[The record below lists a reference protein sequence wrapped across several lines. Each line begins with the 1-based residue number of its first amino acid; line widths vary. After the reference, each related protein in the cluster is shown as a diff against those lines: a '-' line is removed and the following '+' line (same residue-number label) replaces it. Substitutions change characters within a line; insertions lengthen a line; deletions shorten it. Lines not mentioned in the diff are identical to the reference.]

1 MSLIDHSFIGAGG
14 VHIQPYDKGSPL
26 LPMGNISEFAFSF
39 DEEKKEQ
46 KNFLGGGGLR
56 NVVSRISGITGSI
69 KAHDFTPEN
78 IALALRAS
86 LNSVGATPVL
96 GEVLSAHGQ
105 AEELLPFMHIPDL
118 TQPITLKDS
127 ADQTLVRGVDYNLTK
142 TGVRVVSG
150 GSISQESL
158 TVDYTPAIANTV
170 QALVSSGKEFSLYM
184 EGLNDA
190 QEGRPFTIRVHR
202 VKFSPV
208 QNLGFISEDFAEIAL
223 AMDILADPLVT
234 GSGLSP
240 FMQLDLVE

>member
-1 MSLIDHSFIGAGG
+1 MIDHSFIGAGA
-14 VHIQPYDKGSPL
+14 VYIQPYDKSSPL

-39 DEEKKEQ
+39 EEEKKEQ

-56 NVVSRISGITGSI
+56 NVVSRISGVTGSI

-86 LNSVGATPVL
+86 LDAIGATAIT
-96 GEVLSAHGQ
+96 GEEIAAHGI
-105 AEELLPFMHIPDL
+105 EGELIPFLRIPDL
-118 TQPITLKDS
+118 TQSIVVKDS
-127 ADQTLVRGVDYNLTK
+127 AAQTLTLGTDYALTK
-142 TGVRVVSG
+142 AGIRVLDG
-150 GSISQESL
+150 AGITNEIL
-158 TVDYTPAIANTV
+158 TVDYTPKASNAI
-170 QALVSSGKEFSLYM
+170 QALVESGKEFSLFM

-223 AMDILADPLVT
+223 AMDILSDPQVT
-234 GSGLSP
+234 ATGLSS
-240 FMQLDLVE
+240 FLQLDLAD

>member
-1 MSLIDHSFIGAGG
+1 MIDYSFIGAGS
-14 VHIQPYDKGSPL
+14 VHIQPYDKSAPL

-39 DEEKKEQ
+39 EEEKKEQ
-46 KNFLGGGGLR
+46 KNYMGGGGLR
-56 NVVSRISGITGSI
+56 NVVSRISGITGAI
-69 KAHDFTPEN
+69 KAHDFTPPN

-86 LNSVGATPVL
+86 LESIGATPVV
-96 GEVLSAHGQ
+96 GEQLTAHG
-105 AEELLPFMHIPDL
+105 ESYELIPFRHIPDI
-118 TQPITLKDS
+118 TQTVTVKDS
-127 ADQTLVRGVDYNLTK
+127 ADQDLALGTDYALTK
-142 TGVRVVSG
+142 AGIRVLSG
-150 GSISQESL
+150 TTISAETL
-158 TVDYTPAIANTV
+158 TVDYTPKAANAI
-170 QALVSSGKEFSLYM
+170 QALLESGKEFTLFM

-240 FMQLDLVE
+240 FMQLDVAD

>member
-1 MSLIDHSFIGAGG
+1 MIDHSFIGAGA
-14 VHIQPYDKGSPL
+14 VYIQPYDKSAPL

-39 DEEKKEQ
+39 EEEKKEQ

-56 NVVSRISGITGSI
+56 NVVSRISGVTGAI

-86 LNSVGATPVL
+86 LDEIGVTAVN
-96 GEVLSAHGQ
+96 GEEVTAHGIDG
-105 AEELLPFMHIPDL
+105 ELIPFLHIPDL
-118 TQPITLKDS
+118 TASIVVKDS
-127 ADQTLVRGVDYNLTK
+127 ADQTLTLGTDYTLTRA
-142 TGVRVVSG
+142 GIRVVDG
-150 GSISQESL
+150 GGITKETL
-158 TVDYTPAIANTV
+158 TVDYTPKAGNAI
-170 QALVSSGKEFSLYM
+170 QALVESGKEFSLFM

-223 AMDILADPLVT
+223 SLDILSDPQVT
-234 GSGLSP
+234 GSGLST
-240 FMQLDLVE
+240 FLQLDLAD